1 MFSTIEGKL
10 VEDRDNSNDLAA
22 VQRMVSLIGTR
33 MSLPIQP
40 FADEGLADVI
50 FRAACENGYVR
61 VSLIAQVLGMAVNKR
76 MTHES
81 LARANL
87 DPLAIANLLGTRTE
101 DDARGLIYP
110 WLDEALTRIVFFGR
124 NVRAKGFFVT
134 GRRVAPVALEQRCY
148 QRAAWSVAGLGF
160 DPETRQRL
168 LSKCPEC
175 GNRLGYNIAYK
186 IWACSPCFSEG
197 NVVDFRKSQLG
208 TVKVDDEQAL
218 EFAVNLIDPRVPVD
232 RVDLHHLP
240 SELRKFDPGELF
252 QLIVGLAE
260 KLEAKESPSDT
271 ADAPSPSYLAA
282 ASRALMNWPQG
293 LDQLSERL
301 MIDEKGSLGRAHCG
315 HNPLRSATSAVSP
328 ELAQLVIPSYYRARD
343 SRLSSDIATLRVN
356 DRTSAEMRVGI
367 ADLEATGE
375 WRAKRGN
382 VTASSLRLMVDHC
395 LATNQGISETQASY
409 MQLAAS
415 PQFRAMSNLY
425 GIPIPFLPDV
435 VDFDTGQERLV
446 FGSTAHVGSIG
457 TLGEVL
463 RQVAQSGAPPR
474 GCLPLADA
482 VSSLCIARV
491 NPWPAVF
498 AGLASGAVEFYF
510 GSRESLPLSKRI
522 VVREFRSLSAVLRGI
537 RDDPH
542 LGTRKADIR
551 TVASILGLSVAIA
564 KRWQAR
570 GLLPTDPTMDMV
582 WAQKERFIAVTE
594 VQHLLQIAG
603 DRNSNIRAV
612 LKELRDAGV
621 SEHGRKVRNSLIKLY
636 DRDQVQSYFGARF
649 APTISD

>member
-1 MFSTIEGKL
+1 
-10 VEDRDNSNDLAA
+10 
-22 VQRMVSLIGTR
+22 

-61 VSLIAQVLGMAVNKR
+61 ISLIAQVLGMAVNKR

-110 WLDEALTRIVFFGR
+110 WLDQARTRIVFFGR
-124 NVRAKGFFVT
+124 NVRARGFFVT
-134 GRRVAPVALEQRCY
+134 GRRLAPVALNQHCY

-168 LSKCPEC
+168 LSRCPEC
-175 GNRLGYNIAYK
+175 GNRLGYNIAYE
-186 IWACSPCFSEG
+186 IWACSSCFSERK
-197 NVVDFRKSQLG
+197 VVDFRKAQLG
-208 TVKVDDEQAL
+208 IVKVEDEEAL

-260 KLEAKESPSDT
+260 KLEARESPSDM
-271 ADAPSPSYLAA
+271 ADAPSPSNLAA
-282 ASRALMNWPQG
+282 ASRAILNWPQG

-301 MIDEKGSLGRAHCG
+301 MIDEKGSPGRAHSG

-328 ELAQLVIPSYYRARD
+328 ELAQLIVPSYYRARD
-343 SRLSSDIATLRVN
+343 SRLSSDMATLRVN
-356 DRTSAEMRVGI
+356 DLASAEMHVVI
-367 ADLEATGE
+367 TDLEATGE

-382 VTASSLRLMVDHC
+382 VTARSLRLVVDHC
-395 LATNQGISETQASY
+395 LNTNQRISETQATY
-409 MQLAAS
+409 MQLAVL
-415 PQFRAMSNLY
+415 PQFRAMSDRY
-425 GIPIPFLPDV
+425 GIPIPFLQGV
-435 VDFDTGQERLV
+435 VDFDGGQERLV
-446 FGSTAHVGSIG
+446 FGPTEHVGSIG

-474 GCLPLADA
+474 GCLALADA
-482 VSSLCIARV
+482 VSTLCIARA

-498 AGLASGAVEFYF
+498 ASLVSGAVQFWF
-510 GSRESLPLSKRI
+510 GSRESLPLSKRLM
-522 VVREFRSLSAVLRGI
+522 VCDFPSLSAILRGN
-537 RDDPH
+537 RDYAH
-542 LGTRKADIR
+542 LRNRKADIR

-570 GLLPTDPTMDMV
+570 GVLPADPTMETV
-582 WAQKERFIAVTE
+582 WAHKERFITVTE
-594 VQHLLQIAG
+594 VQNLLQFAG
-603 DRNSNIRAV
+603 DRNSNIRTV

-621 SEHGRKVRNSLIKLY
+621 TEHGRRVRNSLIKLY
-636 DRDQVQSYFGARF
+636 DRDRVSSYFGARL
-649 APTISD
+649 APTMSD